1 MDPSKTAYAGGQPQA
16 YATASAPTYHMQNP
30 QAAYAAQQQQMYQP
44 QYQQAGQPVA
54 AYPAPPP
61 QIIIQQVEAPA
72 PGLLDLR
79 SAQQQNR
86 DNANFERNPDGK
98 EDIDQ
103 VGVQTVQALAS
114 PLLSLLPLSL
124 IIPLPSTPGA
134 CCRVASGLFPSVPMC
149 GAAEGGPLGWRGRA
163 AQEDATLTVVKAC
176 ADAERVALLFLPA
189 IHR

>member
-16 YATASAPTYHMQNP
+16 YAAASAPTYHMQNP

-44 QYQQAGQPVA
+44 QYQQVQAGQPVA
-54 AYPAPPP
+54 AYPAPPT

-86 DNANFERNPDGK
+86 DNARFERNPDGK

-103 VGVQTVQALAS
+103 YAWC
-114 PLLSLLPLSL
+114 LLSCCIWP
-124 IIPLPSTPGA
+124 IPICA
-134 CCRVASGLFPSVPMC
+134 YVWCCGGGTTGLERPC
-149 GAAEGGPLGWRGRA
+149 GARGCDPDRCEGM
-163 AQEDATLTVVKAC
+163 C
-176 ADAERVALLFLPA
+176 
-189 IHR
+189 

>member
-44 QYQQAGQPVA
+44 QYQQVQAGQPVA
-54 AYPAPPP
+54 AYPAPGQAVAAYPAPP
-61 QIIIQQVEAPA
+61 TQIIIQQVEAPA

-79 SAQQQNR
+79 SAQPQNR

-103 VGVQTVQALAS
+103 VGVQTRQALAS
-114 PLLSLLPLSL
+114 PLLSL
-124 IIPLPSTPGA
+124 
-134 CCRVASGLFPSVPMC
+134 
-149 GAAEGGPLGWRGRA
+149 
-163 AQEDATLTVVKAC
+163 
-176 ADAERVALLFLPA
+176 
-189 IHR
+189 